1 MSKPPW
7 VTCQSRVVYSENSA
21 DFNFPLYGEK
31 IEMDYAVD
39 LEGRIEERHTTTTMT
54 TMDTHTYW
62 TATANTVAAYPEPT
76 QPRDDEPT
84 DAVKDFGEDEDNH
97 KFGLCNDCGCGLDDR
112 SEFVVHTYTGGE
124 TALICL
130 QCRRFPC
137 PWNPVHYR

>member
-1 MSKPPW
+1 
-7 VTCQSRVVYSENSA
+7 
-21 DFNFPLYGEK
+21 
-31 IEMDYAVD
+31 MDYAVD
-39 LEGRIEERHTTTTMT
+39 FGCRIEERHTTTTMT

-76 QPRDDEPT
+76 QPRDDELT
-84 DAVKDFGEDEDNH
+84 DAVKDCGDEDDH